1 MCSSQIP
8 AFAGDCRL
16 CTVTAKTSLSLGTR
30 CCRGGNL
37 NVHHSLNKYLL
48 STDEGPEDP
57 HFHQRQAGSLGL
69 EPHCPCH

>member
-1 MCSSQIP
+1 MLITDPS
-8 AFAGDCRL
+8 
-16 CTVTAKTSLSLGTR
+16 V
-30 CCRGGNL
+30 CRGLQTLHCHSKNFSLVGDQML
-37 NVHHSLNKYLL
+37 PGREPNVHHSLNKYLL